1 MKKHYTPLE
10 KLRVYGQLM
19 QHRARQGHLSAYRQ
33 LIEMF
38 VLWIWRGQ
46 GPGYYHAAGFW
57 RREIPWQDK
66 TLHMNMREYRV
77 EIARFNRPEYQKLSQ
92 NKIPEKA
99 ILSLFGIP
107 GTEFLGYLH
116 KFDGMDRKGN
126 PLRTPAD
133 LGRLI
138 KTLSM
143 DRICFKPAES
153 WAGQGFASVDIS
165 SHKDTGSLKLANEE
179 KDISIEDFFSRIL
192 KIDRGVTAVI
202 ESHFEQHEWYSHLN
216 PSSVNTFRLWV
227 LQKDDEINTK
237 LGYLRIGRAGSMV
250 DNQSSGGI
258 VASIDLDTGVLDA
271 AIDGQPTRESWSSH
285 PDTGSPIEG
294 QKPPFF
300 EEAKRL
306 AERCI
311 SCFPGLHFAGVDV
324 AVGKD
329 GPIIIE
335 LNVSPDREGAAF
347 TDIPTRMVFN

>member
-1 MKKHYTPLE
+1 MKKNYTPLE

-19 QHRARQGHLSAYRQ
+19 RHRARQGHLSTYRQ

-46 GPGYYHAAGFW
+46 GPGYYHTAGFW
-57 RREIPWQDK
+57 RRGISWK
-66 TLHMNMREYRV
+66 SKILHMNMREYRT
-77 EIARFNRPEYQKLSQ
+77 EIAHFNKPQYRKLSQ
-92 NKIPEKA
+92 NKIPEKG
-99 ILSLFGIP
+99 ILSLFNIP

-116 KFDGMDRKGN
+116 KFRGMDNQGN

-133 LGRLI
+133 LGQLI
-138 KTLSM
+138 QTLSI

-153 WAGQGFASVDIS
+153 WAGQGFVSADIS
-165 SHKDTGSLKLANEE
+165 NHGDTGFLRLTKNEE
-179 KDISIEDFFSRIL
+179 DVSTEDLFSRIL
-192 KIDRGVTAVI
+192 EIDKGGGAII
-202 ESHFEQHEWYSHLN
+202 ETYFVQHEWYSHLN

-227 LQKDDEINTK
+227 VQKENIINTR
-237 LGYLRIGRAGSMV
+237 LGYLRIGRAGSMI

-258 VASIDLDTGVLDA
+258 VAPIDLETGVLDA
-271 AIDGQPTRESWSSH
+271 AIDGLPTRESWSSH

-300 EEAKRL
+300 EEAKKL

-311 SCFPGLHFAGVDV
+311 SCFPGLGFAGVDV
-324 AVGKD
+324 AVGEN

-347 TDIPTRMVFN
+347 TDIPTKMAFN

>member
-1 MKKHYTPLE
+1 MKKNYTPLE

-19 QHRARQGHLSAYRQ
+19 QHRARQGHLSTYRQ

-46 GPGYYHAAGFW
+46 GPGYYHTAGFW
-57 RREIPWQDK
+57 RQGIPWK
-66 TLHMNMREYRV
+66 NKMLHMNMREYRA
-77 EIARFNRPEYQKLSQ
+77 EIAHFNKPQYQKLSQ
-92 NKIPEKA
+92 NKIPEKG

-116 KFDGMDRKGN
+116 KFTGMDNQGN

-133 LGRLI
+133 LGQLI
-138 KTLSM
+138 QTLSI

-153 WAGQGFASVDIS
+153 WAGQGFVSADIS
-165 SHKDTGSLKLANEE
+165 NHGDTGFVRLTKNEE
-179 KDISIEDFFSRIL
+179 EVSTEDLFSRIL
-192 KIDRGVTAVI
+192 EIDKEGDATI
-202 ESHFEQHEWYSHLN
+202 ETYFEQHEWYSHLN

-227 LQKDDEINTK
+227 VQKENKINTR
-237 LGYLRIGRAGSMV
+237 LGYLRIGRAGSMI

-258 VASIDLDTGVLDA
+258 VASIDLETGVLDA
-271 AIDGQPTRESWSSH
+271 AIDGLPTRESWSSH
-285 PDTGSPIEG
+285 PDTGSLIEG

-300 EEAKRL
+300 EEAKKL

-311 SCFPGLHFAGVDV
+311 CCFPGLGFAGVDV
-324 AVGKD
+324 AVGEN

-335 LNVSPDREGAAF
+335 LNVNPDREGAAF